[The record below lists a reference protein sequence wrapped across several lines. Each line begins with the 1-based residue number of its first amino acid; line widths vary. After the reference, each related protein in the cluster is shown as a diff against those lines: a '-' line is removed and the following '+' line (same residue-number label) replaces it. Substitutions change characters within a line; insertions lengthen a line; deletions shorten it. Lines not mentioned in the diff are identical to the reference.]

1 MTNPSEPISN
11 NTFILNNLKNSNQLP
26 KDELEILIR
35 KAQNG
40 DTRAIEQVCISYLRY
55 IYSLVKKYAR
65 PNYPIED
72 LFDDGVVGLLESI
85 KSYDPLKGSFTTHV
99 MPWVMKHVWKSIRK
113 ETSNTEFLNELLA
126 FNEDIDSDPYHPF
139 IGTDSGKLALD
150 YRIFRYELDNILSKY
165 TDEEQSYLSSYW
177 GLHDLE
183 PLSIPK
189 IAKKNGVSY
198 SRVQRTLYNLT
209 DKLRQDEAVKS
220 LWEDYQAA
228 A

>member
-1 MTNPSEPISN
+1 MTNASEPLSN
-11 NTFILNNLKNSNQLP
+11 NTFILNNLKSSNQLP
-26 KDELEILIR
+26 KDELDNLIL
-35 KAQNG
+35 KAQSG
-40 DTRAIEQVCISYLRY
+40 DIRAIKRVCTSYLRY

-85 KSYDPLKGSFTTHV
+85 KSYDPHKGSFTTHL
-99 MPWVMKHVWKSIRK
+99 MPWVMKHIWKSIRK
-113 ETSNTEFLNELLA
+113 EPSSVEYLDDILS
-126 FNEDIDSDPYHPF
+126 FNEDIDSDLNHPF
-139 IGTDSGKLALD
+139 IGNDTGKLD
-150 YRIFRYELDNILSKY
+150 IESRILRHELDNALSKY
-165 TDEEQSYLSSYW
+165 TDEEQSYLASYW

-189 IAKKNGVSY
+189 IAKSNGVSY
-198 SRVQRTLYNLT
+198 SHVQRTLYNLT

>member
-1 MTNPSEPISN
+1 MTNASEPISSN
-11 NTFILNNLKNSNQLP
+11 RFILNKLKSSEILP
-26 KDELEILIR
+26 KDELDNQIL
-35 KAQNG
+35 KAQRG
-40 DTRAIEQVCISYLRY
+40 DIRAIKQVCTSYLRY
-55 IYSLVKKYAR
+55 IYSLAKKYVR
-65 PNYPIED
+65 PDYPIED

-85 KSYDPLKGSFTTHV
+85 KSYDPHKGSFTTHV
-99 MPWVMKHVWKSIRK
+99 LPWVMKHIWKSIRK
-113 ETSNTEFLNELLA
+113 EPSSVEYLDDILS
-126 FNEDIDSDPYHPF
+126 FNEDIDSDLNHPF
-139 IGTDSGKLALD
+139 IGNDTGKLD
-150 YRIFRYELDNILSKY
+150 IESRILRHELDNALSKY
-165 TDEEQSYLSSYW
+165 TDEEQSYLASYW

>member
-1 MTNPSEPISN
+1 MTNSSEPLSN

-26 KDELEILIR
+26 IDELDNLIL
-35 KAQNG
+35 KAQRG
-40 DTRAIEQVCISYLRY
+40 DIRAINQVCTSYLRY

-85 KSYDPLKGSFTTHV
+85 KSYDPHKGSFTTHV
-99 MPWVMKHVWKSIRK
+99 MPWVMKHIWKSIRK

-126 FNEDIDSDPYHPF
+126 YNEDIESDPYHPF
-139 IGTDSGKLALD
+139 IGTDSGKLD
-150 YRIFRYELDNILSKY
+150 IESRILRHELDNVLSKY
-165 TDEEQSYLSSYW
+165 TDEEQSYLASYW

-209 DKLRQDEAVKS
+209 DKLRRDEAVKS
-220 LWEDYQAA
+220 LWEDYQAVA
-228 A
+228 